1 MSILKSIYS
10 TNNSKKSVEVMLSC
24 RVPSFMRQQSRGD
37 RHCRAVQSRVNIEIL
52 RHSHELTYQLGNTAL
67 SSLALGSAVGG
78 EVGVGGDGVG
88 DFENHTSVSLVLSQ
102 VERGRKHTSSA

>member
-1 MSILKSIYS
+1 
-10 TNNSKKSVEVMLSC
+10 
-24 RVPSFMRQQSRGD
+24 MRQQSRGD